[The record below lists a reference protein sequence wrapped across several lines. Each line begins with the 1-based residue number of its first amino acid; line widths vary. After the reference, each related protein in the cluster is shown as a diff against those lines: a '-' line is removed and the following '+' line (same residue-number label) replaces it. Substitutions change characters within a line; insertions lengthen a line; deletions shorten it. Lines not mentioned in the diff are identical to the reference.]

1 MQNQLYHI
9 QTSQLAP
16 ARRLPHR
23 ELRRGPLPSH
33 HDPCPLQP
41 GGCGWVTLSTHI
53 YTLSTHIYI
62 STRQTELLL
71 DTKLSAHQSLVVA
84 APAPGHWYTE
94 LAADRQCGR
103 GGEVEVAARAEYSLA
118 AGAVTIVP
126 SFHNYQDIRTLVTV
140 TTTSLF
146 RSGCYM
152 RKHTNKSL
160 FTTN

>member
-1 MQNQLYHI
+1 MTPVLSNQVGVGGSHYLHI
-9 QTSQLAP
+9 P
-16 ARRLPHR
+16 
-23 ELRRGPLPSH
+23 
-33 HDPCPLQP
+33 
-41 GGCGWVTLSTHI
+41 THYLHI
-53 YTLSTHIYI
+53 STHIYI